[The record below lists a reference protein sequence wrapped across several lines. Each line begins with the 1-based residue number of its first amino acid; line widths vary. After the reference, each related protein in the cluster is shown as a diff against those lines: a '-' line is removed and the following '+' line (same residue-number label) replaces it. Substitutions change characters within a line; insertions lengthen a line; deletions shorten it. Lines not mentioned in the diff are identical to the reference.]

1 VVEGSVQ
8 PVCDPLEAGPAH
20 TGVGCKLCVVAAA
33 RARCRRVTPNLE
45 GPDGKPPSAGEA
57 GKAAHE
63 GWKRALTIVP
73 ILVGLLL
80 LVLLIVAVVTSQSTT

>member
-1 VVEGSVQ
+1 
-8 PVCDPLEAGPAH
+8 
-20 TGVGCKLCVVAAA
+20 
-33 RARCRRVTPNLE
+33 VTPNLE